1 MAGTGKRVEHAIHRI
16 FQMLTCLTGM
26 TETSTVVSSTS
37 EHDVFPGSSGSL
49 LPGVRAK
56 IIGFDG
62 KEVNDYGHPGELV
75 LQSPSVVLGYLN
87 HEKANAETFV
97 WDDEGRWIKT
107 GDEAM
112 ILKAPSGNEHV
123 FILDRIKELIKV
135 KVGPEKQFRQTGH
148 MGARRL
154 SLRPSESD
162 WEVSC

>member
-1 MAGTGKRVEHAIHRI
+1 MI
-16 FQMLTCLTGM
+16 GM

-62 KEVNDYGHPGELV
+62 KEVDGYEQPGELV
-75 LQSPSVVLGYLN
+75 MQSPSVVLGYLN

-112 ILKAPSGNEHV
+112 VKKAPSGNEHV

-135 KVGPEKQFRQTGH
+135 KVSASEIMPKRRVP
-148 MGARRL
+148 RRL
-154 SLRPSESD
+154 ATCSLPGTNLSPRLPNLAPHPSNDLESQG
-162 WEVSC
+162 C